1 MNMNTRNT
9 LPGIIPCLLISLLI
23 LLASFLPLSA
33 QMLHTD
39 RIRFNN
45 PENDSTRITEILVS
59 EINQFPDAT
68 PQQRLLR
75 LARLF
80 DGVSYQA
87 GTLEHSPEML
97 TVNIDAFDCTT
108 LVETAAALAITASEH
123 RASWRDFAYNL
134 ERIRYRGGRMTD
146 YPSRLHYI
154 SEWSIDLRN
163 RGIMREVTEDIALA
177 ATDIKTLDY
186 ITSHREDYPA
196 LADDDTFARMKEAE
210 IGYRSHRIPYI
221 KSSNLRNAALR
232 EGDIIA
238 FTTRTK
244 GLDVSHVGIVTMVG
258 GKPFLYHASSRA
270 GKVTT
275 EPVSLADYLRKNRQ
289 ISGFKI
295 YRLLNN

>member
-1 MNMNTRNT
+1 MNTEITSRFNFRHI
-9 LPGIIPCLLISLLI
+9 LPSLLI
-23 LLASFLPLSA
+23 FLGSFIPVSA

-39 RIRFNN
+39 RISFAN
-45 PENDSTRITEILVS
+45 PSSDSTRITDILVA
-59 EINQFPDAT
+59 EINSYPDAA

-80 DGVSYQA
+80 DGVKYQA
-87 GTLEHSPEML
+87 GTLEHVPEML
-97 TVNIDAFDCTT
+97 SVNLDAFDCTT
-108 LVETAAALAITASEH
+108 LVETAAALALTASEK
-123 RASWRDFAYNL
+123 RASWRDFVYNL

-163 RGIMREVTEDIALA
+163 RGIMREVTEDIAQA

-186 ITSHREDYPA
+186 ITSHRDQYPA
-196 LADDDTFARMKEAE
+196 LADDETFARMKEAE

-221 KSSNLRNAALR
+221 KAAHMRNAALR

-244 GLDVSHVGIVTMVG
+244 GLDVSHVGIITFVG

-295 YRLLNN
+295 YRLLDN